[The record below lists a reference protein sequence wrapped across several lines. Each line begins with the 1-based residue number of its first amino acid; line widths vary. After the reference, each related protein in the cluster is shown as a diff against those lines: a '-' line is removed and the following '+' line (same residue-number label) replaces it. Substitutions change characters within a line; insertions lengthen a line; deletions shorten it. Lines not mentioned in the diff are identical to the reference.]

1 MLSIAMLVQAIAAAC
16 GRCSPSRS
24 GTRGVAAAALVNIVV
39 NAGVSLVLVQHI
51 GLLGALIGSVAGDA
65 CASVLFLFASPGGA
79 VPLLRRAPARI
90 VLYGT
95 AALAIGCWRF
105 GRARGALRPRGCR
118 LGGVV
123 PGSLLLRG
131 EAAPRRLLAQLRE
144 RGSSTA
150 AE

>member
-1 MLSIAMLVQAIAAAC
+1 M
-16 GRCSPSRS
+16 
-24 GTRGVAAAALVNIVV
+24 

-51 GLLGALIGSVAGDA
+51 GLSGALIGSVAGNA
-65 CASVLFLFASPGGA
+65 CASVLFL
-79 VPLLRRAPARI
+79 VLLRPVAPSLCFAGLRPGI

-95 AALAIGCWRF
+95 AALAIGCW
-105 GRARGALRPRGCR
+105 ALRPGAWEALV
-118 LGGVV
+118 LGGVAWV
-123 PGSLLLRG
+123 AVSGSLLLRG